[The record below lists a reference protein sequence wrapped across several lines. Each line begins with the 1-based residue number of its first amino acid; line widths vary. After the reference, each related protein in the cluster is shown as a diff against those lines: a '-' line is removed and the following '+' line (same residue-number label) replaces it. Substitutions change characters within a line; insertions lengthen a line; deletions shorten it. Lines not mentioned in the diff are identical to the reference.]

1 MQDNTDH
8 GGTEKVMQEI
18 LIRAGCFIAIILLGY
33 NLKRFGFF
41 KEEDFKILS
50 KIVIKI
56 TLPASI
62 VFSFSGK
69 AVDPSMLTLA
79 ALGLG
84 CGLVYVVIA
93 WFINRKRGKER
104 QAFEMLNTAGYN
116 IGNFTMPFVQSFLGP
131 TGVITTSLFDTGNA
145 FICLGGAYSAA
156 SIVKD
161 GGRFSV
167 KRIAKSLIKSIPFD
181 CYVIMTTLCLMGI
194 HLPAP
199 VVSFAEIIANAN
211 AFMAMLMIG
220 VGFKLNS
227 NKEQIGSIV
236 RILTVRYGMA
246 VVFALIFYY
255 LMPFSLEIRQT
266 LMILAFGPIASAAP
280 AFTGEMKSDVGLS
293 SAVNSLSIIISIVCI
308 VTILLLI

>member
-1 MQDNTDH
+1 
-8 GGTEKVMQEI
+8 MQEI
-18 LIRAGCFIAIILLGY
+18 LVRAGCFIAIIILGY
-33 NLKRFGFF
+33 SLKKFGFF

-62 VFSFSGK
+62 IFSFSGK
-69 AVDPSMLTLA
+69 VVDPSMLTLA

-84 CGLVYVVIA
+84 CGLIYVVLA
-93 WFINRKRGKER
+93 WLINKRRGKER

-167 KRIAKSLIKSIPFD
+167 KRIVRSLVKSIPFD
-181 CYVIMTTLCLMGI
+181 CYIIMTALSLMHI
-194 HLPAP
+194 SLPAP

-220 VGFKLNS
+220 VGFKLSS
-227 NKEQIGSIV
+227 NKEQIGSIL

-246 VVFALIFYY
+246 VLFALGFYY
-255 LMPFSLEIRQT
+255 LLPFSLEIRQT

-308 VTILLLI
+308 VSILLITR

>member
-1 MQDNTDH
+1 
-8 GGTEKVMQEI
+8 MQEI
-18 LIRAGCFIAIILLGY
+18 LVRAGCFIAIIILGY
-33 NLKRFGFF
+33 SLKKFGFF

-62 VFSFSGK
+62 IFSFSGK
-69 AVDPSMLTLA
+69 VVDPSMLTLA

-84 CGLVYVVIA
+84 CGLIYVVLA
-93 WFINRKRGKER
+93 WLLNKRRGKER

-167 KRIAKSLIKSIPFD
+167 KRIVRSLVKSIPFD
-181 CYVIMTTLCLMGI
+181 CYIIMTALSLMHI
-194 HLPAP
+194 SLPAP

-220 VGFKLNS
+220 VGFKLSS
-227 NKEQIGSIV
+227 NKEQIGSIL

-246 VVFALIFYY
+246 VLFALGFYY
-255 LMPFSLEIRQT
+255 LLPFSLEIRQT

-308 VTILLLI
+308 VSILLITR

>member
-1 MQDNTDH
+1 
-8 GGTEKVMQEI
+8 MQEI
-18 LIRAGCFIAIILLGY
+18 LVRAGCFIAIIILGY
-33 NLKRFGFF
+33 SLKKFGFF

-62 VFSFSGK
+62 IFSFSGK
-69 AVDPSMLTLA
+69 VVDSSMLTLA

-84 CGLVYVVIA
+84 CGLIYVVLA
-93 WFINRKRGKER
+93 WLINKRRGKER

-167 KRIAKSLIKSIPFD
+167 KRIVRSLVKSIPFD
-181 CYVIMTTLCLMGI
+181 CYIIMTALSLMHI
-194 HLPAP
+194 SLPAP

-220 VGFKLNS
+220 VGFKLSS
-227 NKEQIGSIV
+227 NKEQIGSIL

-246 VVFALIFYY
+246 VLFALGFYY
-255 LMPFSLEIRQT
+255 LLPFSLEIRQT

-308 VTILLLI
+308 VSILLITR